1 VKLPWILA
9 TLGLAI
15 VVLAFAACTSPEATR
30 LRGQGRGGDVR
41 NVGDVVLMHEG
52 SDPYWRT
59 PRARGISG
67 PPLETARQADRLS
80 R

>member
-1 VKLPWILA
+1 
-9 TLGLAI
+9 
-15 VVLAFAACTSPEATR
+15 
-30 LRGQGRGGDVR
+30 
-41 NVGDVVLMHEG
+41 MHEG

-59 PRARGISG
+59 PRTRGISG